1 MQLDDLKRA
10 YQSGSG
16 KTDAIEDALEAVF
29 GTPNPEADTFFF
41 SIIDRYRPE
50 DRTFWIKQAI
60 MYTSKAVDRQA
71 GQKKLEDILEHLDRY
86 WNLGPLLGTVATQL
100 GRVASYPNS
109 TLGKTIEF
117 GGVGETEADQMI
129 VKIVRSTAYG
139 AYIATATD
147 FHTGRDAGNEVES
160 RDIRPTLSMAE
171 EFISGASARA

>member
-10 YQSGSG
+10 YQSGG
-16 KTDAIEDALEAVF
+16 GRTDAIEDALEAAF
-29 GTPNPEADTFFF
+29 RTPSPEADAFFF
-41 SIIDRYRPE
+41 SIIDRYQPE
-50 DRTFWIKQAI
+50 DRAFWIKQAI
-60 MYTSKAVDRQA
+60 MYASKAVDRQA
-71 GQKKLEDILEHLDRY
+71 GQEKLEEILEHLERY

-117 GGVGETEADQMI
+117 GGLGEAEADQMI
-129 VKIVRSTAYG
+129 VKIIRSSAYG

-147 FHTGRDAGNEVES
+147 FHTGRDAGNEIES

-171 EFISGASARA
+171 EFISGVPPRA